1 MTLIIPLSRVRTE
14 RTVKNK
20 RETGMT
26 LIIPLSRVGPERT
39 VKNNRET
46 GIR

>member
-1 MTLIIPLSRVRTE
+1 MTLILPLSRVGPE

-20 RETGMT
+20 SETGMT

-39 VKNNRET
+39 V
-46 GIR
+46 

>member
-1 MTLIIPLSRVRTE
+1 MTLILPLSRVGPE

-20 RETGMT
+20 SETGMM

-39 VKNNRET
+39 V
-46 GIR
+46 